1 LAALDGNCKTPIAG
15 QARVVDG
22 RLQFR
27 GLIARPDGSE
37 LLDTTREGPLED
49 AVKMGTEAGNEL
61 KERAGAEFFELLMA
75 GKTAGK
81 AGPNTAPVKA

>member
-1 LAALDGNCKTPIAG
+1 
-15 QARVVDG
+15 
-22 RLQFR
+22 
-27 GLIARPDGSE
+27 
-37 LLDTTREGPLED
+37 LED